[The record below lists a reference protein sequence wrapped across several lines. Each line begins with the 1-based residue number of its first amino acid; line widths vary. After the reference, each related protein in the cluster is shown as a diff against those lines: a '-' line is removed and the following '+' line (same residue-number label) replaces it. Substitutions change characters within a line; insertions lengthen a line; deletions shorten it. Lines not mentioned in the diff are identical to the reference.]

1 MSALLGHLRVG
12 WGHVTDLANKL
23 QVEARS
29 TAVRTERLLAGVRSS
44 ETSSFVKT
52 IIFES
57 VAALTASRLEGGD
70 KEQGSLQICSAPK
83 A

>member
-29 TAVRTERLLAGVRSS
+29 AAVRTERLLAGVRSL

-52 IIFES
+52 VIF
-57 VAALTASRLEGGD
+57 
-70 KEQGSLQICSAPK
+70 
-83 A
+83 